1 MTQHERQLREAFESH
16 EHMTPDPAAVY
27 ARVQELSR
35 TYRMRRR
42 GAQIAGASVLGAGLI
57 AGGLV
62 VPGLFGHQG
71 NPGVSAGFPVAA
83 SSAPSVAPTSPS
95 AKPSTS
101 PSASPEPT
109 YSEVA
114 LRKYWDSGYGL
125 EQAETLATLWHNDDL
140 TAVKAEAGRRLLA
153 GQKLPVKPYAG
164 TTPVSGEEKQ
174 VRAFFN
180 AGYTSEDAA
189 TLARLWKKATP
200 YDAKVEGGKRLLAGR
215 TLPIRP

>member
-1 MTQHERQLREAFESH
+1 MSQHERQLREAFQSH

-35 TYRMRRR
+35 TLRMRRR

-71 NPGVSAGFPVAA
+71 DPGKSAGFPVAA
-83 SSAPSVAPTSPS
+83 SSAPAVVVTTPAPPS
-95 AKPSTS
+95 AP
-101 PSASPEPT
+101 PSPEPS
-109 YSEVA
+109 YSEVD
-114 LRKYWDSGYGL
+114 LQKYWDSGFGL
-125 EQAETLATLWHNDDL
+125 EQAETLAQLWRIADL
-140 TAVKAEAGRRLLA
+140 TAVKAEAGRRLRA
-153 GQKLPVKPYAG
+153 GQKLPVKPYAN
-164 TTPVSGEEKQ
+164 TTPVTAEEKQ
-174 VRAFFN
+174 VRAFFS

>member
-16 EHMTPDPAAVY
+16 EHMTPDPAVVY

-62 VPGLFGHQG
+62 VPGMFGHQG
-71 NPGVSAGFPVAA
+71 GPGVSAGYPVAA
-83 SSAPSVAPTSPS
+83 SSAPAL
-95 AKPSTS
+95 PSTAPVPSSAS
-101 PSASPEPT
+101 PAASPEPT
-109 YSEVA
+109 YSQVD
-114 LRKYWDSGYGL
+114 LQKYWDSGYGL
-125 EQAETLATLWHNDDL
+125 DQAETLAELWRNTDL
-140 TAVKAEAGRRLLA
+140 TAVKAEAGRRLRA
-153 GQKLPVKPYAG
+153 GQKLPVKPDAAV
-164 TTPVSGEEKQ
+164 TPVSSEERQ
-174 VRAFFN
+174 VRAFFS
-180 AGYTSEDAA
+180 AGYTTEDAA

>member
-62 VPGLFGHQG
+62 VPGMFGHQG
-71 NPGVSAGFPVAA
+71 DPGKSAGFPVAA
-83 SSAPSVAPTSPS
+83 SSAPAL
-95 AKPSTS
+95 PSTAPAS

-109 YSEVA
+109 YSEVD
-114 LRKYWDSGYGL
+114 LQKYWDSGYGL
-125 EQAETLATLWHNDDL
+125 DQAETLARLWQKTDL

-164 TTPVSGEEKQ
+164 STPATAEEKQ

-180 AGYTSEDAA
+180 AGYTAEDAA
-189 TLARLWKKATP
+189 TLARLWKKASP

-215 TLPIRP
+215 TLPIQP

>member
-1 MTQHERQLREAFESH
+1 MTQHERQLREAFQSH

-71 NPGVSAGFPVAA
+71 DPGKSAGFPVAA
-83 SSAPSVAPTSPS
+83 ASTPAVPSSAPASPS
-95 AKPSTS
+95 VS
-101 PSASPEPT
+101 PSVEPS
-109 YSEVA
+109 YSE
-114 LRKYWDSGYGL
+114 LDLQEYWNAGYGVD
-125 EQAETLATLWHNDDL
+125 QAETLAKLWRMTDL
-140 TAVKAEAGRRLLA
+140 TGVKAEAGRRLRA
-153 GQKLPVKPYAG
+153 GQKLPVKPDAG
-164 TTPVSGEEKQ
+164 IPPATAEEKQ
-174 VRAFFN
+174 VQAFFN
-180 AGYTSEDAA
+180 AGYTVDSAI

>member
-83 SSAPSVAPTSPS
+83 SSAPAPPPAVPSSAPASP
-95 AKPSTS
+95 A
-101 PSASPEPT
+101 ASPERT
-109 YSEVA
+109 YSEVD

-125 EQAETLATLWHNDDL
+125 DQAETLAKLWKNTDL
-140 TAVKAEAGRRLLA
+140 TAVKAEAGRRLRA

-164 TTPVSGEEKQ
+164 TTPVTAEEKQ
-174 VRAFFN
+174 VRAFFD
-180 AGYTSEDAA
+180 AGYTVDDAA